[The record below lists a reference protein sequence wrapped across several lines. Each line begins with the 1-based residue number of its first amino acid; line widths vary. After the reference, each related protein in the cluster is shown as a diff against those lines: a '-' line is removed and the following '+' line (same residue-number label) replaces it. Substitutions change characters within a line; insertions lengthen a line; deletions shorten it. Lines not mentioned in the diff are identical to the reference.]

1 MNRLTTENILE
12 VRSLST
18 HFFTRA
24 GIIKAT
30 DDVSFSIK
38 LGSTLALVGESG
50 SGKSVTSLS
59 IMRLVRAPGK
69 IVAGEII
76 FDRRDVMNLDEREM
90 RRIRGREIAMIF
102 QDPMTS
108 LNPVYT
114 VGDQIAEAILLHEG
128 VSRKQAWAKTV
139 EMMKR
144 VKIPDAERRA
154 KDYPHQLSG
163 GMRQRVMIAMALS
176 CKPKLLIADEPTTAL
191 DVTIQAEIL
200 DLLRSLKED
209 FNLSM
214 LLITHDLGVVA
225 ETADRV
231 AVMYAGRIVEEAP
244 VREIFRAPRHPYTE
258 GLLASVPRLTEKGIK
273 QRRLQTIE
281 GTVPNLL
288 RLPSGC
294 KFAPRCAYVIHQC
307 TEADIPLLDA
317 GDDRLARCIR
327 FQDLGKEESKTHPER
342 SGHRLKLAG

>member
-1 MNRLTTENILE
+1 MTDNILE
-12 VRSLST
+12 VHNLST
-18 HFFTRA
+18 HFVTRA
-24 GIIKAT
+24 GIVKAA
-30 DDVSFSIK
+30 DDVSFAIER
-38 LGSTLALVGESG
+38 GSTLALVGESG

-59 IMRLVRAPGK
+59 ILRLVQPPGK
-69 IVAGEII
+69 ITAGQII
-76 FDRRDVMNLDEREM
+76 FNNRDLLRISDEEM
-90 RRIRGREIAMIF
+90 RRFRGREIAMIF

-114 VGDQIAEAILLHEG
+114 VGNQIAEAIELHEG
-128 VSRKQAWAKTV
+128 LSRKNAHARAV
-139 EMMKR
+139 DMMNR

-154 KDYPHQLSG
+154 HDYPHQLSG

-200 DLLRSLKED
+200 ELLRALRED
-209 FNLSM
+209 FELSM

-244 VREIFRAPRHPYTE
+244 VLEIFRRPRHPYTE
-258 GLLASVPRLTEKGIK
+258 GLLGSVPRLSGQTVK
-273 QRRLQTIE
+273 QRRLNTIE

-288 RLPSGC
+288 NLPRGC
-294 KFAPRCAYVIHQC
+294 KFAPRCAYVIGEC
-307 TEADIPLLDA
+307 EAEDVPLLEVD
-317 GDDRLARCIR
+317 LQHNSRCIR
-327 FQDLGKEESKTHPER
+327 PESVGDDHAKTHPER
-342 SGHRLKLAG
+342 AGRSAANAG